1 LFKTGTG
8 KYTLFL
14 KKNHFD
20 GSAVGIKPLDL
31 KGFTVVFSGMLLFI
45 ETEGIIYPQNVKR

>member
-8 KYTLFL
+8 KDTLFL